1 MDTVRLGVS
10 KCPVCETEYVQ
21 GEQTSCPTC
30 GWDLK
35 SVPPLIPGELPERNC
50 PEEGTRLFWARN
62 IWALVQERDSAVKQL
77 EWKLADIEGQLA
89 KVWERL
95 DRAGRE
101 RIHAQ
106 QKVDKL
112 SLETD
117 GFRKQ
122 REFLEEKI
130 DQERHERQAREQH
143 LETQITEVLSQ
154 LQQDKGD
161 RGQFINP
168 LHPLQANHN
177 SMIEP
182 NDLKELLANLHH
194 EIARLNIP
202 GSDEIPPEIN
212 ELKQK
217 LSASE
222 SERSQ
227 LLKQLAQEQKKT
239 ENLQEK
245 MENLTLEIEL
255 RNRNALAAEF
265 EAEMVNLLIS
275 SLADPSEAVQRWAY
289 ALLKRSHLPKAKMA
303 MEDYQPYRFF
313 RCLQVLEHQ
322 KAVRTLAIDPKGDFL
337 VSGSND
343 KTVKIWEINTG
354 NLIKTGMGHTGS
366 AIALAIS
373 PNGELFASGS
383 GDNTIKL
390 WELKTGKL
398 CFTLRGHTGWVN
410 ALAFH
415 PKGNMLVS
423 GGADK
428 TIALWNLD
436 TQELI
441 GTFYGHTST
450 VRSLSISPQGN
461 TLISGGNDN
470 MIKIRNLLTGELLH
484 TLTEHTGSVCSVAI
498 SPDGNILASGSN
510 DTTLRLWNVGTGKL
524 LYTLADHSSGV
535 TSVSISQNNM
545 IASSSDDGTIK
556 IWNLEQARPIHTISP
571 LKTTHGNEGY
581 MLCSAI
587 GPTGDKI
594 VTGFDGGKIK
604 IWGTGDH

>member
-1 MDTVRLGVS
+1 MNRVSLGAS
-10 KCPVCETEYVQ
+10 KCPVCGTEYVQ
-21 GEQTSCPTC
+21 GEQTLCPTC
-30 GWDLK
+30 GWDVTLD
-35 SVPPLIPGELPERNC
+35 PPLMPGELPEVNS
-50 PEEGTRLFWARN
+50 PGEGTKLFWARN
-62 IWALVQERDSAVKQL
+62 VWALVQERDSAVKQL
-77 EWKLADIEGQLA
+77 EWKLADIEGQLS

-95 DRAGRE
+95 DRAGKE
-101 RIHAQ
+101 RINAQ
-106 QKVDKL
+106 EQVDRL
-112 SLETD
+112 LFESEEVRQQRARLEMEINQE
-117 GFRKQ
+117 RQ
-122 REFLEEKI
+122 ERLAR
-130 DQERHERQAREQH
+130 DQE
-143 LETQITEVLSQ
+143 LESRLDEVFSQ
-154 LQQDKGD
+154 LQQSNGD
-161 RGQFINP
+161 RSQNSQS
-168 LHPLQANHN
+168 LHPIQSSSHP
-177 SMIEP
+177 MIEP
-182 NDLKELLANLHH
+182 QDLKELLANLHQ
-194 EIARLNIP
+194 EIARLQ
-202 GSDEIPPEIN
+202 PPKEAESFLKIQ
-212 ELKQK
+212 ELKDQLTESQSQQLNLTNK
-217 LSASE
+217 LIS
-222 SERSQ
+222 
-227 LLKQLAQEQKKT
+227 EQKKSAS
-239 ENLQEK
+239 LQEK
-245 MENLTLEIEL
+245 VKELNAEIEAKS
-255 RNRNALAAEF
+255 RANGAVEF

-303 MEDYQPYRFF
+303 IEDYQPYRFF
-313 RCLQVLEHQ
+313 RCLQVVEHQ
-322 KAVRTLAIDPKGDFL
+322 KAVRTVALDPNGNFL

-354 NLIKTGMGHTGS
+354 NLIKTGIGHTGS

-398 CFTLRGHTGWVN
+398 RFTLRGHTGWVN

-450 VRSLSISPQGN
+450 VRSISINPQGN

-545 IASSSDDGTIK
+545 MASSSDDGTIK
-556 IWNLEQARPIHTISP
+556 IWDLEQARPIHTIPP

-587 GPTGDKI
+587 GPNGDKI

-604 IWGTGDH
+604 IWGIGDH

>member
-1 MDTVRLGVS
+1 MD
-10 KCPVCETEYVQ
+10 
-21 GEQTSCPTC
+21 
-30 GWDLK
+30 
-35 SVPPLIPGELPERNC
+35 PPLMPGELPDGNS
-50 PEEGTRLFWARN
+50 PGEGTKLFWARN
-62 IWALVQERDSAVKQL
+62 VWALVQERDSAVKQL
-77 EWKLADIEGQLA
+77 EWKLADIEGQLS
-89 KVWERL
+89 KFWERL
-95 DRAGRE
+95 DRAGKE
-101 RIHAQ
+101 RITTQ
-106 QKVDKL
+106 EKVDRL
-112 SLETD
+112 LFESEEVRQQRDRLEA
-117 GFRKQ
+117 
-122 REFLEEKI
+122 EI
-130 DQERHERQAREQH
+130 NHERQERLAGHKE
-143 LETQITEVLSQ
+143 LETRLNEVFSQ
-154 LQQDKGD
+154 LPLSNSD
-161 RGQFINP
+161 RLQISQP
-168 LHPLQANHN
+168 LHPIQ
-177 SMIEP
+177 SSSSPMREP
-182 NDLKELLANLHH
+182 QDLKEMLANLHQ
-194 EIARLNIP
+194 EIARLK
-202 GSDEIPPEIN
+202 PPQEAEAFQELQ
-212 ELKQK
+212 ELKEQLNQSK
-217 LSASE
+217 SE
-222 SERSQ
+222 Q
-227 LLKQLAQEQKKT
+227 LQLTNQLAIEQKNSAVLK
-239 ENLQEK
+239 EK
-245 MENLTLEIEL
+245 IKELNAEIEAKS
-255 RNRNALAAEF
+255 RNDGAMEF
-265 EAEMVNLLIS
+265 ESEMVNLLIS

-303 MEDYQPYRFF
+303 IEDYQPYRFF

-322 KAVRTLAIDPKGDFL
+322 KAVRTLAIDPEGNFL

-343 KTVKIWEINTG
+343 KTVKIWEIHSG
-354 NLIKTGMGHTGS
+354 NLIKTAIGHTGS

-398 CFTLRGHTGWVN
+398 RFTLRGHTGWVN

-428 TIALWNLD
+428 TIALWNLE

-450 VRSLSISPQGN
+450 VRSISINPQGN

-498 SPDGNILASGSN
+498 SPDGNLLASGSN

-545 IASSSDDGTIK
+545 MASSSDDGTIK
-556 IWNLEQARPIHTISP
+556 IWNLEQARPIHTIPP

-587 GPTGDKI
+587 GPNGDKI

-604 IWGTGDH
+604 IWGIGDH

>member
-1 MDTVRLGVS
+1 MDTVFWGAS
-10 KCPVCETEYVQ
+10 KCPVCGTEYVQ
-21 GEQTSCPTC
+21 GEQTLCPTC
-30 GWDLK
+30 GWDVTLD
-35 SVPPLIPGELPERNC
+35 PPLTPGELPSANSPGDE
-50 PEEGTRLFWARN
+50 TKLFWARN
-62 IWALVQERDSAVKQL
+62 VWALVQERDSAVKQL
-77 EWKLADIEGQLA
+77 EWKLADIERQFS

-95 DRAGRE
+95 DRALKE
-101 RIHAQ
+101 RINVQEQVDRLLVEREEVRQ
-106 QKVDKL
+106 QRDR
-112 SLETD
+112 LE
-117 GFRKQ
+117 
-122 REFLEEKI
+122 LEMNQERQERLAG
-130 DQERHERQAREQH
+130 DQE
-143 LETQITEVLSQ
+143 LENRLNEVFSELPQSN
-154 LQQDKGD
+154 GD
-161 RGQFINP
+161 RPQLSPSIHPIQSSSNP
-168 LHPLQANHN
+168 
-177 SMIEP
+177 MIEP
-182 NDLKELLANLHH
+182 QDLKEMFANLYQ
-194 EIARLNIP
+194 EISRLKTP
-202 GSDEIPPEIN
+202 QGPELFQEIQELRDQLN
-212 ELKQK
+212 ESKSEQFK
-217 LSASE
+217 LTNK
-222 SERSQ
+222 
-227 LLKQLAQEQKKT
+227 LVFEQKKSA
-239 ENLQEK
+239 NLQEK
-245 MENLTLEIEL
+245 IKELKTEIEAKS
-255 RNRNALAAEF
+255 RQDGAVEF
-265 EAEMVNLLIS
+265 ESEMVNLLIS

-289 ALLKRSHLPKAKMA
+289 ALLKRSHLAKAQMA
-303 MEDYQPYRFF
+303 IEDYQPYRFF
-313 RCLQVLEHQ
+313 RCLQIVEHQ
-322 KAVRTLAIDPKGDFL
+322 KAVRTLAIDPNGNFL

-354 NLIKTGMGHTGS
+354 NLIKTAIGHTGS

-428 TIALWNLD
+428 TIALWNLE

-450 VRSLSISPQGN
+450 VRSISINPQGN

-484 TLTEHTGSVCSVAI
+484 TLTDHTGSVCSVAI
-498 SPDGNILASGSN
+498 SPDGNLLASGSN

-545 IASSSDDGTIK
+545 MASSSDDGTIK
-556 IWNLEQARPIHTISP
+556 IWDLEQARPIHTIPP

-581 MLCSAI
+581 MLCSVI
-587 GPTGDKI
+587 GPHGDKI

-604 IWGTGDH
+604 IWGIGDH

>member
-1 MDTVRLGVS
+1 MDTVFLGAS
-10 KCPVCETEYVQ
+10 KCPVCGTEYVE
-21 GEQTSCPTC
+21 GEQTFCPTC
-30 GWDLK
+30 GWDVTLA
-35 SVPPLIPGELPERNC
+35 PPLRPGELPEANS
-50 PEEGTRLFWARN
+50 PGEGSKLFWARN
-62 IWALVQERDSAVKQL
+62 VWALVQERDSAVKQL
-77 EWKLADIEGQLA
+77 EWKLADIEGQLS

-95 DRAGRE
+95 DRAGKE
-101 RIHAQ
+101 RINAQ
-106 QKVDKL
+106 EQVDRL
-112 SLETD
+112 LFESEEVRQQRDRLEAA
-117 GFRKQ
+117 
-122 REFLEEKI
+122 I
-130 DQERHERQAREQH
+130 NHERQERLAGHQE
-143 LETQITEVLSQ
+143 LETRLNEVFCELHPGN
-154 LQQDKGD
+154 GD
-161 RGQFINP
+161 RPLFSQP
-168 LHPLQANHN
+168 LHPIPSSRNP
-177 SMIEP
+177 MIEP
-182 NDLKELLANLHH
+182 QYLQEILANLHH
-194 EIARLNIP
+194 EIAQLKPQKESNSFQEIQELRDELNE
-202 GSDEIPPEIN
+202 SKSEQ
-212 ELKQK
+212 LKLTNK
-217 LSASE
+217 LVS
-222 SERSQ
+222 
-227 LLKQLAQEQKKT
+227 EQKKT
-239 ENLQEK
+239 AKLQEK
-245 MENLTLEIEL
+245 IKELNAEIEAKSL
-255 RNRNALAAEF
+255 HDRAVEF
-265 EAEMVNLLIS
+265 ESEMVNLLIS

-303 MEDYQPYRFF
+303 IEDYQPYRFF
-313 RCLQVLEHQ
+313 RCLQVVEHQ
-322 KAVRTLAIDPKGDFL
+322 KAVRTLAIDPNGNFL

-343 KTVKIWEINTG
+343 KTVKIWEISTG
-354 NLIKTGMGHTGS
+354 NLIKTAIGHTGS

-373 PNGELFASGS
+373 PTGELFASGS

-398 CFTLRGHTGWVN
+398 RFTLRGHTGWVN

-415 PKGNMLVS
+415 PKGNILVS

-484 TLTEHTGSVCSVAI
+484 TLTDHTGSVCSVAI
-498 SPDGNILASGSN
+498 SPDGNLLASGSN

-545 IASSSDDGTIK
+545 MASSSDDGTIK
-556 IWNLEQARPIHTISP
+556 IWNLEQARPIHTIPP

-581 MLCSAI
+581 MLCSVI
-587 GPTGDKI
+587 GPNGDKI

-604 IWGTGDH
+604 IWGIGDH

>member
-1 MDTVRLGVS
+1 MDTVFFGAS
-10 KCPVCETEYVQ
+10 KCPVCGTEYVQ
-21 GEQTSCPTC
+21 GEQTLCPTC
-30 GWDLK
+30 GWDISLD
-35 SVPPLIPGELPERNC
+35 PPLMPGELPSANSHG
-50 PEEGTRLFWARN
+50 EGTKLFWARN

-77 EWKLADIEGQLA
+77 EWKLADIEGQFS

-95 DRAGRE
+95 DRAMKE
-101 RIHAQ
+101 RIANQEKVERLLFESEEVRQ
-106 QKVDKL
+106 QRDR
-112 SLETD
+112 LEA
-117 GFRKQ
+117 
-122 REFLEEKI
+122 EI
-130 DQERHERQAREQH
+130 NHERQERLAGDQELDSR
-143 LETQITEVLSQ
+143 LNEVFSELHPGN
-154 LQQDKGD
+154 GD
-161 RGQFINP
+161 RPAISP
-168 LHPLQANHN
+168 SLHPLQSSNN
-177 SMIEP
+177 PMIEP
-182 NDLKELLANLHH
+182 QDLKQMLVNLHQ
-194 EIARLNIP
+194 EIARLQPSPDEEESQKIQQLNQQLEESKSENI
-202 GSDEIPPEIN
+202 
-212 ELKQK
+212 K
-217 LSASE
+217 LSN
-222 SERSQ
+222 Q
-227 LLKQLAQEQKKT
+227 LGYEQK
-239 ENLQEK
+239 QS
-245 MENLTLEIEL
+245 LTFQDKIKEMAAEIEA
-255 RNRNALAAEF
+255 RKRHEGAAEF
-265 EAEMVNLLIS
+265 EVEMVNLLIS

-303 MEDYQPYRFF
+303 IEDYQPYRFF
-313 RCLQVLEHQ
+313 RCLQVVEHQ

-337 VSGSND
+337 ISGSND
-343 KTVKIWEINTG
+343 KTVKIWEVSTG
-354 NLIKTGMGHTGS
+354 NLIKTGIGHTGS

-398 CFTLRGHTGWVN
+398 RFTLRGHTGWVN
-410 ALAFH
+410 AVAFH

-450 VRSLSISPQGN
+450 VRSISINPQGN
-461 TLISGGNDN
+461 TIISGGNDN

-484 TLTEHTGSVCSVAI
+484 TLTDHTGSVCSVAI
-498 SPDGNILASGSN
+498 SPDGNLLASGSN

-545 IASSSDDGTIK
+545 MASSSDDGTIK
-556 IWNLEQARPIHTISP
+556 IWDLEQARPIHTIPP

-581 MLCSAI
+581 MLCSVI
-587 GPTGDKI
+587 GPKGDKI

-604 IWGTGDH
+604 IWGIGDH

>member
-1 MDTVRLGVS
+1 MDRVSLGVS
-10 KCPVCETEYVQ
+10 KCPVCGTDYVP
-21 GEQTSCPTC
+21 GEQELCPTC
-30 GWDLK
+30 GWDLT
-35 SVPPLIPGELPERNC
+35 SVLPLISGELSEANSSDN
-50 PEEGTRLFWARN
+50 GTQLFWARN

-77 EWKLADIEGQLA
+77 EWKLADIEGQLS

-95 DRAGRE
+95 ERAGKDRLE
-101 RIHAQ
+101 GQEKVNRLLSEAQ
-106 QKVDKL
+106 DV
-112 SLETD
+112 
-117 GFRKQ
+117 RKQ
-122 REFLEEKI
+122 RDRLEEI
-130 DQERHERQAREQH
+130 VNQDRQERQAREQQ
-143 LETQITEVLSQ
+143 LEAQLNEVLAQ
-154 LQQDKGD
+154 LEHHPGD
-161 RGQFINP
+161 RSLFSEPIDQSHWN
-168 LHPLQANHN
+168 NN
-177 SMIEP
+177 VMIEP
-182 NDLKELLANLHH
+182 SELKEMLVTLHQ
-194 EIARLNIP
+194 EI
-202 GSDEIPPEIN
+202 SQ
-212 ELKQK
+212 LKQSHPGDSSPRIQELQQH
-217 LSASE
+217 LSQVE
-222 SERSQ
+222 SERQQ
-227 LLKQLAQEQKKT
+227 LREQLSQEQEKNAYLQGKLQDLTT
-239 ENLQEK
+239 EVETGNQ
-245 MENLTLEIEL
+245 
-255 RNRNALAAEF
+255 NAIAAEF
-265 EAEMVNLLIS
+265 EADMVNVLIS

-303 MEDYQPYRFF
+303 IEDYQPYRFF

-322 KAVRTLAIDPKGDFL
+322 KAVRTLAIDPGGSFL

-343 KTVKIWEINTG
+343 RTVKIWEINTG
-354 NLIKTGMGHTGS
+354 NLIKTGIGHTGS

-398 CFTLRGHTGWVN
+398 RFTLRGHTGWVN

-428 TIALWNLD
+428 TIALWNLE

-461 TLISGGNDN
+461 MLISGGNDN

-484 TLTEHTGSVCSVAI
+484 TLTEHTGSVCSIAI
-498 SPDGNILASGSN
+498 SPDGNLLASGSN

-545 IASSSDDGTIK
+545 MASTSDDGTIK
-556 IWNLEQARPIHTISP
+556 IWNLEQARPIHTIPP

-604 IWGTGDH
+604 IWGIGDH